1 MSSQP
6 DHLYLDLSVIN
17 NDNTGGA
24 IKNKLEFTEVR
35 NQPFL
40 ENPDNYY
47 LGISRFEIDTP
58 AITLPIFT
66 PILLLDGSNTNLNK
80 TIYTITIAENIL
92 GTISNAS
99 YVNVLWS
106 PEDQTA
112 PLPKNQLTLD
122 PSGNQ
127 IPNTPFTTQDITT
140 GYYNCYTAKW
150 WINCIN
156 NALNQLALVFNITP
170 PFLTIDPNTN
180 LISLYTEFDNVG
192 GTNNFAEQSIGS
204 NGFLV
209 GAYTGFNIQQPFLN
223 TGANYVMFFNEP
235 LYNLLSGFN
244 SVYYGANSLNIANL
258 SFDTGSL
265 ALYQQYPYLFNYYI
279 QPIDYQGVNDIS
291 LNGINY
297 NILTSDYSPVPMWN
311 PIAQMIFSSSL
322 LPVAVSLTNTPAVY
336 NSNNYDLNYT
346 NSGNNANVNN
356 MLTDI
361 EVGLVSGSEYKPNVL
376 YIPKNEYRLVD
387 LLGSNPINQAS
398 FSISYKNK
406 YGVVIPFKLGSQ
418 CGANIKLLFRRKRF
432 NLNNL
437 PPYDTN

>member
-17 NDNTGGA
+17 NDNTGGRV
-24 IKNKLEFTEVR
+24 KQKLEFTELR
-35 NQPFL
+35 NQAFL

-58 AITLPIFT
+58 AVTLPIFT
-66 PILLLDGSNTNLNK
+66 PIILLDGNNKDYDK
-80 TIYTITIAENIL
+80 TIYTITIAKNIGGIL
-92 GTISNAS
+92 SNAV
-99 YVNVLWS
+99 YQNVLWS
-106 PEDQTA
+106 AEDKTA
-112 PLPKNQLTLD
+112 TLPNNQLTLD

-127 IPNTPFTTQDITT
+127 IPNSPITTQDITT
-140 GYYNCYTAKW
+140 GYYNCYNAKW

-156 NALNQLALVFNITP
+156 NCFNVLAGTFGIIS

-180 LISLYTEFDNVG
+180 LISLYTQFVG
-192 GTNNFAEQSIGS
+192 TGYNFATSS
-204 NGFLV
+204 AYANGFIEN
-209 GAYTGFNIQQPFLN
+209 YSGFNLQQPYLN
-223 TGANYVMFFNEP
+223 SGVDYVMFFNEP

-244 SVYYGANSLNIANL
+244 SVYYGVNSLNIANL
-258 SFDTGSL
+258 SFDAFSL
-265 ALYQQYPYLFNYYI
+265 QLYNEQPYLFNYYI

-291 LNGINY
+291 LNGITW

-311 PIAQMIFSSSL
+311 PVAQMIFSSSL

-336 NSNNYDLNYT
+336 NSNQYDLNYT
-346 NSGNNANVNN
+346 NGGNNSNVNN

-361 EVGLVSGSEYKPNVL
+361 EVGLVTGSEYKPSVL

>member
-24 IKNKLEFTEVR
+24 IKQKLEFTEVR
-35 NQPFL
+35 NQAFL

-58 AITLPIFT
+58 AISLPIFV
-66 PILLLDGSNTNLNK
+66 PIILLDGENTNLRK
-80 TIYTITIAENIL
+80 TIYTITIAQNI
-92 GTISNAS
+92 GGVISNAIS
-99 YVNVLWS
+99 RNILWN
-106 PEDQTA
+106 PEDQSA
-112 PLPKNQLTLD
+112 PLPNNKLTLD

-127 IPNTPFTTQDITT
+127 IPNSPLTTQDITT
-140 GYYNCYTAKW
+140 GYYNCYNAKW

-156 NALNQLALVFNITP
+156 NAFKEIGQILVITY

-180 LISLYTEFDNVG
+180 LISLYTRYG
-192 GTNNFAEQSIGS
+192 GSSNFAETSNIA
-204 NGFLV
+204 NGFG
-209 GAYTGFNIQQPFLN
+209 GAYSGFNLQQPFLN
-223 TGANYVMFFNEP
+223 SGVDYVMFFNEP

-244 SVYYGANSLNIANL
+244 SVYYGVNSLNIANL
-258 SFDTGSL
+258 SFDAPSL
-265 ALYQQYPYLFNYYI
+265 ALYQLQPYLFNYYI

-291 LNGINY
+291 LNGDEWNV
-297 NILTSDYSPVPMWN
+297 LTSDYSPVPMWN
-311 PIAQMIFSSSL
+311 PVAQMIFSSSL

-346 NSGNNANVNN
+346 NGGNNSNVNN

-361 EVGLVSGSEYKPNVL
+361 EVGLVTGSEYKPSVL